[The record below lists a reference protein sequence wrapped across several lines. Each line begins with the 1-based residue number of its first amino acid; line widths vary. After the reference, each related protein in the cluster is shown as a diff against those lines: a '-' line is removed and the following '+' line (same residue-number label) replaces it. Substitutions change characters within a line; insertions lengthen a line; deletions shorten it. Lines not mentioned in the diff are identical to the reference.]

1 MSHSLITI
9 SLREELVQ
17 QLVYF
22 DEHKFAILDRAGWE
36 SPAERAEIQAMI
48 KTYQEAVEQILS
60 GDGEELARSTVLVGS
75 RVSLRIGHETLKDT
89 YRIVIPGEAD
99 LDEFCIS
106 LWSPMGRGLLLARP
120 GDTVTIQ
127 TPFGS
132 DEVLILD
139 NVYDLGRSL
148 QGE

>member
-9 SLREELVQ
+9 SLRQELVQ
-17 QLVYF
+17 QLVYL
-22 DEHKFAILDRAGWE
+22 DEHKFTILDRGKWE
-36 SPAERAEIQAMI
+36 SPAERAEIQSMI
-48 KTYQEAVEQILS
+48 KRYQEAVEQILS
-60 GDGEELARSTVLVGS
+60 GGDEALEQSTVLVGS
-75 RVSLRIGHETLKDT
+75 RVSLRIGQETLKDA
-89 YRIVIPGEAD
+89 YRIVIPGEAE

-106 LWSPMGRGLLLARP
+106 LWSPMGRGLILARS

-139 NVYDLGRSL
+139 NVYD
-148 QGE
+148 

>member
-9 SLREELVQ
+9 PLRGELVQ
-17 QLVYF
+17 QLVYL
-22 DEHKFAILDRAGWE
+22 DEHKFTILDRAALE
-36 SPAERAEIQAMI
+36 SAAERLEIQSMI
-48 KTYQEAVEQILS
+48 KRYQETAERILAGGGDELEQSI
-60 GDGEELARSTVLVGS
+60 VLIGS
-75 RVSLRIGHETLKDT
+75 RVSLRIGQETLKDA

-120 GDTVTIQ
+120 GETVTIQ

-139 NVYDLGRSL
+139 NVYEGML
-148 QGE
+148 

>member
-1 MSHSLITI
+1 MKSTMSHSLIPV

-17 QLVYF
+17 QLVYL
-22 DEHKFAILDRAGWE
+22 DEHKFAILDRMDWE
-36 SPAERAEIQAMI
+36 SQAEKAEIQSLI
-48 KTYQEAVEQILS
+48 KRYQATVHRILAGA
-60 GDGEELARSTVLVGS
+60 GDELERSTVMAGS
-75 RVSLRIGHETLKDT
+75 RVSLRIGQETLKDM
-89 YRIVIPGEAD
+89 YRIVIPGEAE

-106 LWSPMGRGLLLARP
+106 IWSPMGRGLLLGHP

-139 NVYDLGRSL
+139 CVNR
-148 QGE
+148 

>member
-17 QLVYF
+17 QLVYL
-22 DEHKFAILDRAGWE
+22 DEHKFAILDRAAWE

-60 GDGEELARSTVLVGS
+60 GDAEELERSAVLVGS
-75 RVSLRIGHETLKDT
+75 KVSLRIGHETLKDA
-89 YRIVIPGEAD
+89 YRIVIPGEAE
-99 LDEFCIS
+99 LDELCIS

-120 GDTVTIQ
+120 GDT
-127 TPFGS
+127 
-132 DEVLILD
+132 
-139 NVYDLGRSL
+139 
-148 QGE
+148 

>member
-1 MSHSLITI
+1 MSHSLITV

-17 QLVYF
+17 QLVYL
-22 DEHKFAILDRAGWE
+22 DEHKFAILDRAAWE
-36 SPAERAEIQAMI
+36 SPAERAEIQSLI
-48 KTYQEAVEQILS
+48 KTYQAAVQQILAGG
-60 GDGEELARSTVLVGS
+60 GDELKRSTVLVGS
-75 RVSLRIGHETLKDT
+75 RVSLRIGQETLKDA

-99 LDEFCIS
+99 LNEFCIS
-106 LWSPMGRGLLLARP
+106 LWSPMGRGLLLACP

-139 NVYDLGRSL
+139 NVYDGMI
-148 QGE
+148 